1 MMKSV
6 VVYIFLF
13 TYIKVVLSQKCLQPT
28 VHKRTIIRSAESIQ
42 NGANLL
48 HKLAVPSARDCYE
61 ECCKSPYC
69 NVAVMH
75 YKEEYTEDGGSIMKK
90 YCFMFD
96 CKSPS
101 VCSYDEHSGYAIIEI
116 SKLRTPQVPLKT
128 ENPSIYNMPITNILK
143 PSTTADIPLENHDE
157 EKCPPGVPVAMC
169 AEDPCLVT
177 KCESHKDAFC
187 KRNYCGGCSA
197 NFYDE
202 GGNKLQCSTVSPKKT
217 GEEVVVVASANYEET
232 PVESLP
238 LAPNKSAKTADKGE
252 EDPYFQSERRQW
264 VDGNEP
270 GHLINASLPKTTK
283 SPTMTTS
290 TVTQQNKVIFV
301 NNSFM
306 SIPLLIALCI
316 CIMLIVGLIYRF
328 RCAGRG
334 KPKKFPVDDGDYLIN
349 GMYL

>member
-1 MMKSV
+1 MMSIA
-6 VVYIFLF
+6 VYIFSF
-13 TYIKVVLSQKCLQPT
+13 TYMGVVLSQQCLQPT

-42 NGANLL
+42 NGAILL
-48 HKLAVPSARDCYE
+48 HKLVVSSARVCYE
-61 ECCKSPYC
+61 ECCKSQYC

-75 YKEEYTEDGGSIMKK
+75 YKEEYAPNGNSFMKK

-96 CKSPS
+96 CKNPS

-116 SKLRTPQVPLKT
+116 SKLHTQAPLKI
-128 ENPSIYNMPITNILK
+128 ENPSISNKPVTDILK
-143 PSTTADIPLENHDE
+143 PLATTDIPLENHDE
-157 EKCPPGVPVAMC
+157 EKCPLGVPVAMC
-169 AEDPCLVT
+169 ADDPCLVT

-202 GGNKLQCSTVSPKKT
+202 GGNRLQCSTVSPKKT
-217 GEEVVVVASANYEET
+217 GEEVEVASASYEET

-238 LAPNKSAKTADKGE
+238 LAPNKSAKATDKGE
-252 EDPYFQSERRQW
+252 KDPYFQSDRRQW

-270 GHLINASLPKTTK
+270 GHLINASVPKTTK
-283 SPTMTTS
+283 SPIITTS
-290 TVTQQNKVIFV
+290 TVTQPSKVIFV